1 MTTIE
6 IFAFIIAII
15 ALIKIIVLSKN
26 PGAWIRLVKKI
37 YSNPRLTTIIS
48 LILSLIVLYY
58 LLLEITIVQIFA
70 VMLFIALLG
79 AVSISVY
86 SKEMVFLVEKLSKD
100 KNIMR
105 KLWLPILIWII
116 LILWVIYVLLF

>member
-6 IFAFIIAII
+6 IFAFIIATL

-26 PGAWIRLVKKI
+26 PGTWIKLVKKI
-37 YSNPRLTTIIS
+37 YSNPQLMTIIS

-79 AVSISVY
+79 TVSISAY
-86 SKEMVFLVEKLSKD
+86 SKEMVSLVEKLSKD
-100 KNIMR
+100 KDIMR
-105 KLWLPILIWII
+105 KLWPAILIWII
-116 LILWVIYVLLF
+116 LILWVFYVLLF